1 MSTWQYEPVSV
12 SAVAL
17 LSHKSLEVQ
26 EQDTDWTGQRIQRS
40 PLTTHQLLKLPQ
52 LTECITDAILD
63 DSPFFSADSLC
74 RQSAASEA
82 PGDLGREEIV
92 NPSTKTQ

>member
-1 MSTWQYEPVSV
+1 M
-12 SAVAL
+12 AL
-17 LSHKSLEVQ
+17 SSHKSLEVQ

-40 PLTTHQLLKLPQ
+40 PVTRQQLLKLVFLYSP
-52 LTECITDAILD
+52 LTGCITDAILD

-74 RQSAASEA
+74 RQSAASVARETWA
-82 PGDLGREEIV
+82 REEIV